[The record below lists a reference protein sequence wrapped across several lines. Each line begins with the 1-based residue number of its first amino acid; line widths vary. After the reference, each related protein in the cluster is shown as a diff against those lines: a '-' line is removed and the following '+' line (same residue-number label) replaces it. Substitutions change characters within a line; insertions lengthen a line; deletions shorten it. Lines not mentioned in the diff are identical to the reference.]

1 MESKK
6 LGEHTVS
13 EVLQFLAP
21 GTPIREGID
30 NVLRANTGGLIVI
43 GFNEKVKSIV
53 DGGFEINCPFSPS
66 FLYELAKMDG
76 AILLNELGNK
86 ILFANAQLAPDSDI
100 PSSETG
106 MRHRTA
112 ERVAKQ
118 TKALVIAISQRR
130 NVITLYQGNFRYAL
144 KDIAVILTKA
154 NQAIQT
160 LEKYKTVLEQSISN
174 LSILEFEESVTYN
187 DFLLVLHRFEMVL
200 KIKNELLTY
209 LHELG
214 TEGRLIRLQLNE
226 ILTDLEDETMLI
238 IKDYAFDR
246 DIKARE
252 VIGRMQA
259 MATSG
264 TIEDMV
270 LLKLMG
276 YLGYVHLDENKGP
289 RGYRIL
295 NKIPRLPS
303 IIIENLISSFGEFSK
318 IITATVE
325 ELDDVEG
332 IGEVRAKKIKEG
344 FKLIK
349 DRLYTDRHL

>member
-1 MESKK
+1 MEAKK
-6 LGEHTVS
+6 LGEQTVS
-13 EVLQFLAP
+13 EVLQFIAP

-30 NVLRANTGGLIVI
+30 NVLRANTGGLIVV
-43 GFNEKVKSIV
+43 GYNEKVKSIV
-53 DGGFEINCPFSPS
+53 DGGFQVNCPFSPS

-76 AILLNELGNK
+76 AIILNESGNK
-86 ILFANAQLAPDSDI
+86 ILFANAQLAPDSEI

-112 ERVAKQ
+112 ERVARQ

-130 NVITLYQGNFRYAL
+130 NVITLYQGNVRYAL

-154 NQAIQT
+154 NQAIQM
-160 LEKYKTVLEQSISN
+160 LEKYKVVLEQSITN

-209 LHELG
+209 LNELG
-214 TEGRLIRLQLNE
+214 TEGRLIRLQMDE
-226 ILTDLEDETMLI
+226 ILINLEKETMLI
-238 IKDYAFDR
+238 IKDYAFER
-246 DIKARE
+246 EIKARE
-252 VIGRMQA
+252 VLQKMQA
-259 MATSG
+259 MAANE
-264 TIEDMV
+264 TIEDLV

-276 YLGYVHLDENKGP
+276 YLGYVHLDESKSP

-303 IIIENLISSFGEFSK
+303 IIIENLITCFGELTS
-318 IITATVE
+318 IIVATEE

-344 FKLIK
+344 FRLIK
-349 DRLYTDRHL
+349 ERLYTERQL

>member
-1 MESKK
+1 MEIKK

-13 EVLQFLAP
+13 EILQFLAP

-43 GFNEKVKSIV
+43 GFNDKVKNIV
-53 DGGFEINCPFSPS
+53 DGGFEINCAFSPA

-76 AILLNELGNK
+76 AIILNELGNK
-86 ILFANAQLAPDSDI
+86 ILFANAQLVPDSDI

-112 ERVAKQ
+112 ERTAKQ
-118 TKALVIAISQRR
+118 TKSLVIAISQRR

-160 LEKYKTVLEQSISN
+160 LEKYKTVLEQSITN

-226 ILTDLEDETMLI
+226 ILTDLEEETMLI

-246 DIKARE
+246 DIKARD
-252 VIGRMQA
+252 VLARMQS

-276 YLGYVHLDENKGP
+276 YLGYVHLDENKNP

-303 IIIENLISSFGEFSK
+303 IIIENLISSFGELAK
-318 IITATVE
+318 IISATVE

-349 DRLYTDRHL
+349 ERLYTDRHL